1 MKIQIISN
9 CTTRRRHIE
18 YVSSITDQIN
28 NYARNEKKTVHNK
41 PLIIMVLKNEFKIVI
56 CNIRTRYLRVYE

>member
-18 YVSSITDQIN
+18 YVSSIKDQIN

-41 PLIIMVLKNEFKIVI
+41 PLIIW
-56 CNIRTRYLRVYE
+56 YL